1 MTFPEGIEKENQIK
15 MGQAAHPRGGNYFS
29 KNKSFKVVVS
39 YALKTWKS
47 HLASSNHFVQKVLYK
62 PRCSFQS
69 PRFKSDD

>member
-39 YALKTWKS
+39 LSK
-47 HLASSNHFVQKVLYK
+47 F
-62 PRCSFQS
+62 
-69 PRFKSDD
+69 